1 MEPLSPVFWGQGMF
15 LQPQHFQQQDRYH
28 EARLR
33 RYVHWLSPFCW
44 GVKSLVINET
54 ALQHYRLEVEQCE
67 LLTWEG
73 TLIRFQ
79 GDTLPDNATIA
90 PRSFEDVL
98 DASGTPLGV
107 YLGVKRLQRE
117 YPAAASPRCSL
128 REVETPDLF
137 AADGELCAVHYL
149 MYDVQLL
156 FEPEV
161 QGAAHQYELVKIAEV
176 LRAAEG
182 PGAVLSRR
190 YIPPALAVHACPVL
204 AGMLKELRDLLTAK
218 GRELTDYKHQRR
230 MHTIEMGSRDT
241 VYLLMMQMVN
251 RYIPL
256 VHHYLEIQETHPSV
270 FYAVLRQLIGEFSTF
285 SETVSV
291 LGGPLPAYRHDQLWA
306 CFDAAIRL
314 AKDLLHE
321 LTKGPEYSVPL
332 VFDGEYFATDL
343 AKRFFEGS
351 NHYYLAIKVDMP
363 PAELERLLMETGKM
377 CAREDMAALR
387 QRALPGLTVRYQAA
401 PPEELPRRAHY
412 HYFEL
417 DHYGNLWEHIEQHH
431 NLAVYCQIPPE
442 KSEMQLLVV
451 SEA

>member
-1 MEPLSPVFWGQGMF
+1 MFWGPGMF

-98 DASGTPLGV
+98 DASSTPLGV

-190 YIPPALAVHACPVL
+190 YIPPTLAV
-204 AGMLKELRDLLTAK
+204 
-218 GRELTDYKHQRR
+218 
-230 MHTIEMGSRDT
+230 
-241 VYLLMMQMVN
+241 
-251 RYIPL
+251 
-256 VHHYLEIQETHPSV
+256 
-270 FYAVLRQLIGEFSTF
+270 
-285 SETVSV
+285 
-291 LGGPLPAYRHDQLWA
+291 
-306 CFDAAIRL
+306 
-314 AKDLLHE
+314 
-321 LTKGPEYSVPL
+321 
-332 VFDGEYFATDL
+332 
-343 AKRFFEGS
+343 
-351 NHYYLAIKVDMP
+351 
-363 PAELERLLMETGKM
+363 
-377 CAREDMAALR
+377 
-387 QRALPGLTVRYQAA
+387 
-401 PPEELPRRAHY
+401 
-412 HYFEL
+412 
-417 DHYGNLWEHIEQHH
+417 
-431 NLAVYCQIPPE
+431 
-442 KSEMQLLVV
+442 
-451 SEA
+451 